1 MDGIDGAADGTDG
14 VVDGTDGTVD
24 GIVGTADG
32 TADDADGAAADTCS
46 ITTGREP
53 TEGRTG
59 FGRIGWTAERGAALK
74 TLQLK
79 RQGNSSRLG
88 RKGLLDRIA
97 LLVDGK
103 LNQIQLHWSVA
114 E

>member
-1 MDGIDGAADGTDG
+1 MDGIDGTADGTVGAVDGTDG
-14 VVDGTDGTVD
+14 VAD
-24 GIVGTADG
+24 GIVGI
-32 TADDADGAAADTCS
+32 ADGAVADICS

-59 FGRIGWTAERGAALK
+59 FGRIGWTAEMGAALK

-79 RQGNSSRLG
+79 RQDNSSRLG
-88 RKGLLDRIA
+88 RKGLLDRIT
-97 LLVDGK
+97 LLVNGK